1 MVLMR
6 QKCLLS
12 DNNIFC
18 RLGYRL
24 SNNIYLI
31 WIVFNSIS
39 TCLLF
44 SVKLFN
50 TDVPTMDN
58 SLGLQDDMRFLVSTT
73 RPRGH
78 ACKSTCKSVQ
88 LYTTSLFIFVIHYF
102 FCMAWKCQCKFFFSG
117 NDTIMRSRSDPKS
130 YGCRFWIWASSSVS
144 THEANDRLKWED

>member
-1 MVLMR
+1 MLMR

-31 WIVFNSIS
+31 WMVFNSIS

-102 FCMAWKCQCKFFFSG
+102 FCIAWKCQCKFFFSG
-117 NDTIMRSRSDPKS
+117 NDTIMRPRSDPKT
-130 YGCRFWIWASSSVS
+130 YGCRFWIWGSSSVS

>member
-1 MVLMR
+1 MLHMMLMR

-31 WIVFNSIS
+31 WMVFNSIS

-88 LYTTSLFIFVIHYF
+88 LYATSLFIFVIH
-102 FCMAWKCQCKFFFSG
+102 FFFVSPE
-117 NDTIMRSRSDPKS
+117 N
-130 YGCRFWIWASSSVS
+130 AS
-144 THEANDRLKWED
+144 ANFSLVGTTRLCALDRILRLMAAGFGYEVVAV